1 MSLFDHP
8 VVSQRYF
15 FPRSGAPSQGQ
26 TTIDVDNIKLR
37 CARFE
42 HDANWPW
49 VIYFHGNGEIVSDYV
64 PEFVQFFKQMQ
75 TNSFFAEYRGYGNSD
90 GEPMLAY
97 MLHDACVI
105 SDACGVP
112 HHRQIIFGRSIGSIY
127 AIEVASKRA
136 VGGLI
141 LESGIADVL
150 ERILLRATPEEL
162 GTTLQA
168 LQADAKAHFD
178 HQHKLSTITQPTLIL
193 HAQFD
198 HLVDVSHAERNHQW
212 SASKDKHLVRF
223 PAGDHNSIFY
233 ANQNAYTQ
241 HVHRFIQSTME

>member
-1 MSLFDHP
+1 M
-8 VVSQRYF
+8 
-15 FPRSGAPSQGQ
+15 
-26 TTIDVDNIKLR
+26 DVGGITLQ

-42 HDANWPW
+42 HDTSWPW
-49 VIYFHGNGEIVSDYV
+49 VVYFHGNGEIVSDYI

-75 TNSFFAEYRGYGNSD
+75 TNCFFAEYRGYGNS
-90 GEPMLAY
+90 GGHPLLAAMLS
-97 MLHDACVI
+97 DACII
-105 SDACGVP
+105 SDLCGVP
-112 HHRQIIFGRSIGSIY
+112 HNRQIIFGRSIGSIY
-127 AIEVASKRA
+127 AIEVASKRDVA
-136 VGGLI
+136 GLI

-162 GTTLQA
+162 NTTREQLQA
-168 LQADAKAHFD
+168 EAKTHFD
-178 HQHKLSTITQPTLIL
+178 HQHKLSKITQPTLIL

-212 SASKDKHLVRF
+212 SASSDKHLVRF

-241 HVHRFIQSTME
+241 HVHQFIQSIVE